1 VNNITQL
8 EKSSIAAQI
17 SKDTSSQVPH
27 GTASHSFKS
36 TQKSVSQTRD
46 EDGPSSNA
54 VSQETCFKA
63 QHDYFKETAEP
74 TTSMND
80 SNANEKA
87 EEENNQKYD
96 ETSYGFA
103 LEEEGSNQNYAESC
117 YEEEI
122 VEEIYDENNHD
133 WISEISRPKSFWE
146 EKRQAWYREMLDN
159 GSPNE
164 DIQVLLQ
171 RYKIL

>member
-8 EKSSIAAQI
+8 ENSTIAAQI

-36 TQKSVSQTRD
+36 TQKSVSQ
-46 EDGPSSNA
+46 
-54 VSQETCFKA
+54 ETCFKA
-63 QHDYFKETAEP
+63 QHDYFKETAEQ
-74 TTSMND
+74 TASMND

-87 EEENNQKYD
+87 EEENNQQYD
-96 ETSYGFA
+96 ETSYGCA
-103 LEEEGSNQNYAESC
+103 LEEEGSNQNYGESS
-117 YEEEI
+117 YEEE

-146 EKRQAWYREMLDN
+146 EKRQAWYKEMLDN